1 MFVKRFSLE
10 TLFLRALGIRGQDS
24 VWFLESSMSCCDKSR
39 DGEEFKRPGPNKV
52 ADDSVQ
58 LGRCSFGN
66 GKNESAQ
73 SSPSGT
79 RNRKTETAESS
90 PSGIDEKVLIDP
102 RLLFI
107 GAKIGEGAHG
117 KVYEGK

>member
-1 MFVKRFSLE
+1 
-10 TLFLRALGIRGQDS
+10 
-24 VWFLESSMSCCDKSR
+24 MSCCDKSR
-39 DGEEFKRPGPNKV
+39 DSEEFKRPGLNKV

-58 LGRCSFGN
+58 LGRRSLGN
-66 GKNESAQ
+66 GKNGAAAQ
-73 SSPSGT
+73 GSQSGMKSGSGRNEIAELPS
-79 RNRKTETAESS
+79 R
-90 PSGIDEKVLIDP
+90 IDEKVLIDP